1 MITETQIRAI
11 TDPYLEGTLFF
22 VAEVSIRPGNR
33 ISVYLDGDQRVTIE
47 NCILVSRYL
56 ESVLDRESEDYDL
69 TVSSFGAD
77 RPLIMPRQYKK
88 NIGSGMQ
95 VVTHGGDKLSG
106 TLLHAD
112 DNEIHLEVVIPGKT
126 KKEKEMAVLHLSFK
140 EIKTAKE
147 LITFKK

>member
-11 TDPYLEGTLFF
+11 TDPYLEGTIFF
-22 VAEVSIRPGNR
+22 VAEVFIRTGNR
-33 ISVYLDGDQRVTIE
+33 ISVYLDGDQRVTVE
-47 NCILVSRYL
+47 TCIRVSRYL
-56 ESVLDRESEDYDL
+56 ESMLDRGSEDYDL

-77 RPLIMPRQYKK
+77 RSLIMPRQYLK

-95 VVTHGGDKLSG
+95 IVTHSGDKLSG

-112 DNEIHLEVVIPGKT
+112 DHEIHLEVVIPGKT
-126 KKEKEMAVLHLSFK
+126 KRDKEMAIVHLSFND
-140 EIKTAKE
+140 IKTAKE